1 MLELFAPYALFI
13 SFLITVLFNLW
24 LISKNVNWIVII
36 IANLLLMIVMD
47 FLNLNEYNFVNRIVE
62 WFMDFVGEIF
72 KDIWDSTLG
81 GLIDKIKEFF
91 GISTDPTEWVVEA
104 HIVKKECIYR
114 YTLFLLFIFIIPFS
128 NFVFVPVYS
137 LFNQY
142 HNFLQLLPPK

>member
-47 FLNLNEYNFVNRIVE
+47 FLNLDEYNFLNRIVE

-91 GISTDPTEWVVEA
+91 GIPTGPTGGFGGGSSS
-104 HIVKKECIYR
+104 R
-114 YTLFLLFIFIIPFS
+114 
-128 NFVFVPVYS
+128 
-137 LFNQY
+137 
-142 HNFLQLLPPK
+142 